1 MSDVGTGKT
10 PGQTSVTSS
19 CIAVRKTELGEME
32 YIDEVRSRLVPGNGN
47 FSMKCSP
54 KIVERYPHIQ

>member
-1 MSDVGTGKT
+1 MSEVGTGKT

-32 YIDEVRSRLVPGNGN
+32 YIDEVRSRLVPGNGL
-47 FSMKCSP
+47 
-54 KIVERYPHIQ
+54 